1 MFYPA
6 RIAAALATVP
16 AAALMLGACS
26 GTPHALSSAH
36 ASALASAK
44 ASARASAHAVASA
57 RAPGPALRPDATR
70 FLAPCVRSA
79 THGELTI
86 GVTTT
91 GQAAIPGT
99 TTPPV
104 ISVTHWDVRVLFRP
118 FHKFD
123 SALHCSLPAGT
134 YPAAKHCA
142 EKLNLPTSKT
152 EITGYIAGLAGCAVG
167 APQ

>member
-1 MFYPA
+1 
-6 RIAAALATVP
+6 
-16 AAALMLGACS
+16 MLGACS

-57 RAPGPALRPDATR
+57 LATDPAILHDETLFLRQR
-70 FLAPCVRSA
+70 LAPCVRSA